1 MSRYAFICV
10 QKAVKFLHFLQKRF
24 FFISNKN
31 KTHLNIFVLLVF
43 DYYFYA
49 SIEGEIKKSS
59 SREVRC

>member
-1 MSRYAFICV
+1 MRLFVSRKLSNFFIFCKNV
-10 QKAVKFLHFLQKRF
+10 F